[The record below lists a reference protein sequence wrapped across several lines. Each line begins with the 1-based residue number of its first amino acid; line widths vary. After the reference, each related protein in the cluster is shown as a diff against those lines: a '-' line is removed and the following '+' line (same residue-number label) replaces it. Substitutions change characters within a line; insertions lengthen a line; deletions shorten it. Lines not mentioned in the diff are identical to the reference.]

1 MNIEKPDCQERLC
14 QGGQGRSGESIEA
27 MGRCLV
33 VLGGVVLGLGVGWLI
48 ARGLG
53 VV

>member
-1 MNIEKPDCQERLC
+1 MQIEKPDYQERLC
-14 QGGQGRSGESIEA
+14 QGGGGRSGESIEE

-33 VLGGVVLGLGVGWLI
+33 VFGGVLLGLGVGWLI

-53 VV
+53 VA